1 MYNFLIKYR
10 LKQGTPAT
18 KYITVKS
25 VSAKKA
31 KQQFEDMYGQAS
43 FEILG
48 VYKEVKSNV

>member
-10 LKQGTPAT
+10 LKTGAPAT

-25 VSAKKA
+25 VSAKLA
-31 KQQFEDMYGQAS
+31 KQQFNEMYGSTS

-48 VYKEVKSNV
+48 VYKEVRSIV